1 MLVLMLFAFIAGIV
15 TVLSPCILPVLP
27 IVLSGSV
34 VEGKQRP
41 LGVVTGFVVS
51 FTFFTLFLS
60 SLVQFTHIPADILR
74 SLSVFIIIG
83 FGVSLLFPQFQ
94 TALEQAFTFF

>member
-1 MLVLMLFAFIAGIV
+1 MILLILFSFIAGIV

-34 VEGKQRP
+34 TGGKQRP
-41 LGVVTGFVVS
+41 FGIMTGFVLS

-60 SLVQFTHIPADILR
+60 GIVQAT
-74 SLSVFIIIG
+74 
-83 FGVSLLFPQFQ
+83 
-94 TALEQAFTFF
+94 